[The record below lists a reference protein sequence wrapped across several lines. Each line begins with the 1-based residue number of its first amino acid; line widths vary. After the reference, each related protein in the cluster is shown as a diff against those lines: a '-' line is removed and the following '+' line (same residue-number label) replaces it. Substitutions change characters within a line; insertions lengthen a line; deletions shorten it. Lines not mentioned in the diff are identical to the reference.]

1 MTTQFAS
8 YPASAQ
14 SVTITL
20 NSLATSTTAGRS
32 TAAWDNTSNKYLD
45 IGMTIRVKTNASAPT
60 GVKGCY
66 VYVYASIDGTNF
78 SGSSAEA
85 VGTDVAVTF
94 DVPTNLIGQFFISC
108 PAASTTYELDISFAQ
123 IFGYVPQ
130 KGGVVIN
137 NQTGNALNSSG
148 NTVTWSGYQETSS

>member
-1 MTTQFAS
+1 MTTQSAS
-8 YPASAQ
+8 YPLSAS

-32 TAAWDNTSNKYLD
+32 TLAWDNTSTKYLD
-45 IGMTIRVKTNASAPT
+45 IAMTIRVRTNASAPT

-85 VGTDVAVTF
+85 VGTDIAVTF
-94 DVPTNLIGQFFISC
+94 DSPSNLLGPFFISC
-108 PAASTTYELDISFAQ
+108 PAASTTYELDITFASL
-123 IFGYVPQ
+123 FGYVPQ
-130 KGGVVIN
+130 KGGVVIQ

-148 NTVTWSGYQETSS
+148 NTVTFSGYAETSA